1 MKVVLQRVKNAYVK
15 VDSKIVSEINNGLLL
30 FWGIE
35 ELDTEVESEI
45 LINKILN
52 FRIFADENLKMNK
65 SIIDISGEVLIVSQF
80 TLAGKF
86 LKGNR
91 PSFVNAKDPKI
102 AEDMIT
108 SIVNEFS
115 KHLTIKTGSF
125 GAMMDVGLVNDGPVT
140 ITIDSEEVNFK
151 RKIKR
156 PCDDEDNNKNNN
168 KKKEKMKTKKKNID
182 EEMTSTTTSV
192 DMATKMIRETN
203 LVNSNDNNNKKKKDG
218 GDVDNMGTL
227 TFPSTT

>member
-15 VDSKIVSEINNGLLL
+15 VDSKIISEINNGYLL

-35 ELDTEVESEI
+35 ELDTEIESEI

-52 FRIFADENLKMNK
+52 FRIFADEHLKMNK

-80 TLAGKF
+80 TLAGKY

-102 AEDMIT
+102 AKEMII

-115 KHLTIKTGSF
+115 KHLTVKTGSF
-125 GAMMDVGLVNDGPVT
+125 GAMMDVGLVNDGPATFVLT
-140 ITIDSEEVNFK
+140 ARNGK
-151 RKIKR
+151 L
-156 PCDDEDNNKNNN
+156 
-168 KKKEKMKTKKKNID
+168 
-182 EEMTSTTTSV
+182 V
-192 DMATKMIRETN
+192 DQA
-203 LVNSNDNNNKKKKDG
+203 D
-218 GDVDNMGTL
+218 
-227 TFPSTT
+227 

>member
-30 FWGIE
+30 LWGIE

-91 PSFVNAKDPKI
+91 PSFVNAKDPKT

-108 SIVNEFS
+108 NIVNEFS
-115 KHLTIKTGSF
+115 KYLTIKTGSF
-125 GAMMDVGLVNDGPVT
+125 GAMMDVGLVNDGPATFVLT
-140 ITIDSEEVNFK
+140 ARNGK
-151 RKIKR
+151 L
-156 PCDDEDNNKNNN
+156 
-168 KKKEKMKTKKKNID
+168 
-182 EEMTSTTTSV
+182 V
-192 DMATKMIRETN
+192 DQA
-203 LVNSNDNNNKKKKDG
+203 D
-218 GDVDNMGTL
+218 
-227 TFPSTT
+227 

>member
-30 FWGIE
+30 LWGIE

-102 AEDMIT
+102 AEEMIT
-108 SIVNEFS
+108 NIVDEFS

-125 GAMMDVGLVNDGPVT
+125 GAMMDVGLVNDGPATFVLT
-140 ITIDSEEVNFK
+140 ARHGK
-151 RKIKR
+151 L
-156 PCDDEDNNKNNN
+156 
-168 KKKEKMKTKKKNID
+168 
-182 EEMTSTTTSV
+182 V
-192 DMATKMIRETN
+192 DQA
-203 LVNSNDNNNKKKKDG
+203 D
-218 GDVDNMGTL
+218 
-227 TFPSTT
+227 